1 MTGGTGT
8 TAGSGGSTP
17 DGSAGQSPVI
27 DAGKATPFDGGEVD
41 PGEPIGWAAVDADNQ
56 NGTFGGR
63 GGPGIEVATLA
74 DLTRYAA
81 DALPRVV
88 RITGNITLPG
98 RLQIGSNK
106 TIVGAPGA
114 TLQGSLEI
122 NNQVNVILQ
131 NLTIRGNDC
140 FGSTTSC
147 GSDDAME
154 VFHSHHVWLDHLHF
168 TDGSDGNL
176 DIRDGSSYVTVS
188 WTKFSY
194 SRSNRPHRFSNLIG
208 ADDNVPIDQG
218 RLKVTFHHDWWAD
231 NVNQRMPRT
240 RSGEIHVF
248 NNLFT
253 SSGNSYCTNAGVGAS
268 LLVESN
274 IYRRVNTP
282 HFMDSLGNL
291 LARNN
296 VYEETTGDQKQTGVA
311 FTPPYAY
318 TADPTDGL
326 ADTIAAQAG
335 PH

>member
-1 MTGGTGT
+1 MG
-8 TAGSGGSTP
+8 
-17 DGSAGQSPVI
+17 GSAGQGTTSH
-27 DAGKATPFDGGEVD
+27 AGPAVPFDGGDVD
-41 PGEPIGWAAVDADNQ
+41 PGAPIGWASVDADGQ

-63 GGPGIEVATLA
+63 GGPGIDVASFA
-74 DLTRYAA
+74 DLAHYAS

-88 RITGNITLPG
+88 RVTGSITVPG
-98 RLQIGSNK
+98 KLAIGSNK
-106 TIVGAPGA
+106 TIVGTPGA
-114 TLQGSLEI
+114 TLQGTIEV
-122 NNQVNVILQ
+122 NNQTNVILQ
-131 NLTIRGNDC
+131 NLTVRGNDC
-140 FGSTTSC
+140 FGSTSSC

-154 VFHSHHVWLDHLHF
+154 LFHSHHVWIDHLQIS
-168 TDGSDGNL
+168 DGSDGNL

-188 WTKFSY
+188 FTKFSY

-218 RLKVTFHHDWWAD
+218 RLKVTFHHDWWAE

-282 HFMDSLGNL
+282 HNVDPLGNL

-296 VYEETTGDQKQTGVA
+296 VYEETTGDKQQSGVA

-318 TADPTDGL
+318 TADSTDTL
-326 ADTIAAQAG
+326 ADQIMAQAG